1 MALRSNIILVLF
13 LILQC
18 GLSAQEI
25 CGFDIVHKK
34 LLRENEGYRKNVEEQ
49 ERFIQKYRKGQ
60 QATHLS
66 LPGIPNARN
75 NGIAPSSVPQSA
87 TSTTATTAALYTI
100 PVVVHVIHTGDA
112 IGTTYNPTDAD
123 IIGAID
129 YLNQVYNGTYPGTE
143 GAGDIQI
150 QFALAQRDPGCNP
163 TTAIVRVN
171 GSGVTNYV
179 ANGVNAGTVNGAPE
193 LSVKNL
199 SRWDPSRYYNIW
211 LVNKIDGRDG
221 TSGSFTA
228 GFAYFPGASAQ
239 LDGTI
244 ILASQMKAGRRTLPH
259 EMGHAFNLY
268 HVFEEAGATTC
279 SPNADCANDGDKVC
293 DTDPITSP
301 TSTCRTGTNSCTCLK
316 DSINTENNYMN
327 YTGCKTLFTQGQKDR
342 MLAAAAGPYRIT
354 LTGSYALASLYPV
367 NPFTSPKA
375 GSCAPQTA
383 SGGLSG
389 GYAGVTSMGLAGR
402 IVQTGITPQDGGYK
416 NNGTDCHALVDLQE
430 GSTYTIEVKLLGTN
444 AEQCR
449 GWIDFNND
457 GVFDNATEQVISYS
471 ENSVPPGR
479 NGLTISNS
487 FIVPAGSVL
496 NTPLRMRIIDDF
508 SSVMGYNGPI
518 SSGCYAP
525 QYGQA
530 EDYPVIISA
539 AFLLPA
545 QTTKFTGR
553 YTGSAVLLEWET
565 SSEINSEKF
574 IVQRSKDGSIFSDI
588 ASEKARGGANVK
600 TLYSVNDRDVK
611 PGNYIYRLKMVD
623 IDSKETYS
631 QAITV
636 TIRDKRSSTLHI
648 LTNPA
653 NSYLEFEFGS
663 VGAASRYS
671 ISDLTGKTLQQGSI
685 PSGISRYRIND
696 ISRLSPGMYLLEF
709 NTGEERQVRKFVKQ

>member
-13 LILQC
+13 LILQY
-18 GLSAQEI
+18 GLSAQEQ
-25 CGFDIVHKK
+25 CGFDIVHKRM
-34 LLRENEGYRKNVEEQ
+34 LRENEGYRKNVEEQ

-60 QATHLS
+60 QAAQLA
-66 LPGIPNARN
+66 LPGIPNA
-75 NGIAPSSVPQSA
+75 SSNIGSSSTSQSA
-87 TSTTATTAALYTI
+87 TSTTATAAALYTI
-100 PVVVHVIHTGDA
+100 PVVVHVVHTGDA

-123 IIGAID
+123 IVGAID

-150 QFALAQRDPGCNP
+150 QFALAQRDPSCNP
-163 TTAIVRVN
+163 TTAINRVN

-179 ANGVNAGTVNGAPE
+179 ANGVNAGTTNGAPE

-228 GFAYFPGASAQ
+228 GYAYFPGSSPE

-259 EMGHAFNLY
+259 ELGHAFNLY

-279 SPNADCANDGDKVC
+279 SPNANCANDGDKVC

-301 TSTCRTGTNSCTCLK
+301 SSTCRTGTNSCNGLPY
-316 DSINTENNYMN
+316 SINTENNYMN
-327 YTGCKTLFTQGQKDR
+327 YTACKTLFTQGQKDR

-354 LTGSYALASLYPV
+354 LTSSYALASLYPV
-367 NPFTSPKA
+367 APYSGPKSA
-375 GSCAPQTA
+375 TCAPQTSA
-383 SGGLSG
+383 AGLAG
-389 GYAGVTSMGLAGR
+389 AYAGVTSLTLAGR
-402 IVQTGITPQDGGYK
+402 IIKTGSSPQDGGYK
-416 NNGTDCHALVDLQE
+416 NNGHDCHALIELQE
-430 GSTYTIEVKLLGTN
+430 GSTYTLEVKVFGTN
-444 AEQCR
+444 AEQVR

-457 GVFDNATEQVISYS
+457 GVFDNATEQVLSYS

-479 NGLTISNS
+479 NTLTVSNS
-487 FIVPAGSVL
+487 FIVPAGSVV
-496 NTPLRMRIIDDF
+496 NTPLRMRIIDDL
-508 SSVMGYNGPI
+508 STVYGLNGTV
-518 SSGCYAP
+518 SSGCTAP
-525 QYGQA
+525 AYGQA
-530 EDYPVIISA
+530 EDYPLMISSS
-539 AFLLPA
+539 FLLPA

-553 YTGSAVLLEWET
+553 YTGAAVLLEWET
-565 SSEINSEKF
+565 SSEINSDKF

-600 TLYSVNDRDVK
+600 TFYSVNDRDVK

-623 IDSKETYS
+623 IDGKENYSK
-631 QAITV
+631 AITV
-636 TIRDKRSSTLHI
+636 TIRDKRNSPLHI

-663 VGAASRYS
+663 VSTTSHYR
-671 ISDLTGKTLQQGSI
+671 ISDLTGKTLHQGAI
-685 PSGISRYRIND
+685 PAGTSRHRIDD
-696 ISRLSPGMYLLEF
+696 ISRLTPGIYLLEF
-709 NTGEERQVRKFVKQ
+709 NTGEDRQVRKFVKQ